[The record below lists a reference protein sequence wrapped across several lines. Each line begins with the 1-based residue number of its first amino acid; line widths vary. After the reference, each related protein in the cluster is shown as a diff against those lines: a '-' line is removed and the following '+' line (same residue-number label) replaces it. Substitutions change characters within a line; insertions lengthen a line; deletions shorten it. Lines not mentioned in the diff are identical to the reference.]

1 MLLSIKIYL
10 YFSFLWKIYFYEK
23 YPLRTQRPLN
33 IKSERFLYKIQCF
46 ANNNCK
52 TSDKKP
58 NKCFLKESY
67 CNYQIYGYTVHT
79 YDIILVD
86 CLKPKQ
92 EQDSNTLV
100 TIKLIILRK

>member
-1 MLLSIKIYL
+1 MIKNQIIV
-10 YFSFLWKIYFYEK
+10 FW
-23 YPLRTQRPLN
+23 
-33 IKSERFLYKIQCF
+33 
-46 ANNNCK
+46 
-52 TSDKKP
+52 
-58 NKCFLKESY
+58 KESY